1 MTPSGSDR
9 PSSPA
14 PGTPAGGD
22 RAGGDRAGGDRAG
35 GDRAGGDRAALLTRL
50 TESAPLGIFL
60 TDPMGR
66 PVYVNPRMAAI
77 TGRTADQLTGDDWA
91 LMVHPDDRARVL
103 AAMRAFI
110 VGGDERLRQEYRI
123 CLPDGTERRV
133 ATETARAIG
142 ADGRV
147 EGFAGTMED
156 ISERHALETRAR
168 EAQKMEAVGRLAGGI
183 AHDFNNL
190 LTVIRTYTE
199 FLAGDLP
206 DGDPRRADAHQVLAA
221 TERAAALT
229 RQLLAFGRRQPAATR
244 RLDVNKAVRDL
255 RPVLTRV
262 VGPMVRVELALAGE
276 TPLAK
281 IDPGQLEQVLLN
293 LAQNAREAMPEGGT
307 LMVRTSLVTLSRDD
321 VAGHAM
327 QLTAPVASIDPGDYV
342 VLALQDAGRGMDEAT
357 QVRMFEPFFTTKLPG
372 AGVGLGL
379 ATVWGIVTQAGGH
392 LRVES
397 AVGTGTTMEVWLPLA
412 ARHAP
417 RRTSGAISTPL
428 PTPTAGMPAATPS
441 ETILLVEDEPAVRTS
456 VRRILERAGYRVLE
470 ARHGLDARLQWET
483 RRHEIALVLTD
494 VEMPE
499 IDGTQL
505 ASTLRALSPDV
516 RFVFMSGYTGEHP
529 RATRRF
535 GPHDVM
541 IEKPF
546 EARTLLDRVRQALDN

>member
-1 MTPSGSDR
+1 MTPPGPDR
-9 PSSPA
+9 PTSPA
-14 PGTPAGGD
+14 PGTSA
-22 RAGGDRAGGDRAG
+22 A
-35 GDRAGGDRAALLTRL
+35 GDRAALLTRL

-60 TDPMGR
+60 TDPVGR

-77 TGRTADQLTGDDWA
+77 TGRDADQLTGDDWA
-91 LMVHPDDRARVL
+91 LMVHPDDRTRVL

-110 VGGDERLRQEYRI
+110 AGGDERLRQEYRI

-133 ATETARAIG
+133 ATETARALG
-142 ADGRV
+142 PDGGP

-199 FLAGDLP
+199 FLASDLP

-229 RQLLAFGRRQPAATR
+229 RQLLAFGRRQPPATR
-244 RLDVNKAVRDL
+244 PLDINRAVRDL

-262 VGPMVRVELALAGE
+262 VGPAGRVELALADEGAHGG
-276 TPLAK
+276 TPHAK

-293 LAQNAREAMPEGGT
+293 LAQNAREAMPDGGT
-307 LMVRTSLVTLSRDD
+307 LTVRTSVRTLSRDD
-321 VAGHAM
+321 VTRHAM
-327 QLTAPVASIDPGDYV
+327 ELTAPVASVEPGDYI
-342 VLALQDAGRGMDEAT
+342 VLALEDEGRGMDDAT
-357 QVRMFEPFFTTKLPG
+357 QARMFEPFFTTKLPG

-392 LRVES
+392 LRVETGQG
-397 AVGTGTTMEVWLPLA
+397 AGTTMEVWLPLVE
-412 ARHAP
+412 RHAP

-428 PTPTAGMPAATPS
+428 PTPGSGMPAVTPS

-470 ARHGLDARLQWET
+470 ARHGLDARLQWEA

-505 ASTLRALSPDV
+505 ASTLRAQSPDV
-516 RFVFMSGYTGEHP
+516 RFVFMTGYTGEHP
-529 RATRRF
+529 RTTRRF

>member
-1 MTPSGSDR
+1 
-9 PSSPA
+9 
-14 PGTPAGGD
+14 
-22 RAGGDRAGGDRAG
+22 
-35 GDRAGGDRAALLTRL
+35 
-50 TESAPLGIFL
+50 
-60 TDPMGR
+60 
-66 PVYVNPRMAAI
+66 
-77 TGRTADQLTGDDWA
+77 
-91 LMVHPDDRARVL
+91 
-103 AAMRAFI
+103 
-110 VGGDERLRQEYRI
+110 
-123 CLPDGTERRV
+123 
-133 ATETARAIG
+133 
-142 ADGRV
+142 
-147 EGFAGTMED
+147 
-156 ISERHALETRAR
+156 
-168 EAQKMEAVGRLAGGI
+168 MEAVGRLAGGI

-244 RLDVNKAVRDL
+244 PLDVNRAVRDL
-255 RPVLTRV
+255 KPVLSRV
-262 VGPMVRVELALAGE
+262 IGPAGRVELALADDGAHAA
-276 TPLAK
+276 PHAK

-293 LAQNAREAMPEGGT
+293 LAQNARESMPDGGT
-307 LMVRTSLVTLSRDD
+307 LTVQTSVTTLSRDD
-321 VAGHAM
+321 VARHAM
-327 QLTAPVASIDPGDYV
+327 QLTAPVASVEPDDYV
-342 VLALQDAGRGMDEAT
+342 VLALKDQGRGMDEAT
-357 QVRMFEPFFTTKLPG
+357 QARMFEPFFTTKLPG

-392 LRVES
+392 LRVET
-397 AVGTGTTMEVWLPLA
+397 AAGAGTTMEVWLPLA
-412 ARHAP
+412 ERNAP
-417 RRTSGAISTPL
+417 RRPSGAISTPL
-428 PTPTAGMPAATPS
+428 PTPGSGMPAVTPS

-470 ARHGLDARLQWET
+470 ARHGLDARLQWEQ

-505 ASTLRALSPDV
+505 ASTLRALSPNV

-529 RATRRF
+529 RVTRRF